1 MKKLNNKGF
10 AISTV
15 IYAVLII
22 AVLIMGML
30 LSTMVFSK
38 KTTDDLVYSVEK
50 DLNSHI
56 EEQDLKISSK
66 ICKRAKT
73 LHSITCTSYST
84 EGYCKATKAGSGQ
97 DSITFGQ
104 IGTSGKLASGD
115 AFDCDVNG
123 DGTYDAATERF
134 YYVSDLN
141 SSTAILIYYTYTNRY
156 PYNAQSS
163 NSYSGPITAVGAL
176 PTTTEWSNISLVQ
189 KTSQIYNNEGGTTV
203 KVYSS
208 SPTPSSYTLPKY
220 TYTTA
225 ARLLTLTEYNKITN
239 TDIFWEKFGHMDPD
253 CVWLNTP
260 PASGGGSQVMAVYN
274 PTFTVIATR
283 PYNVL
288 TSCAVKPVI
297 EVSKGLIVY

>member
-1 MKKLNNKGF
+1 MRKKQKHYLS
-10 AISTV
+10 I
-15 IYAVLII
+15 IIVLILCI
-22 AVLIMGML
+22 TIGYAY
-30 LSTMVFSK
+30 LSSTLNGEI
-38 KTTDDLVYSVEK
+38 TTVNIYPVTRK
-50 DLNSHI
+50 C
-56 EEQDLKISSK
+56 Q
-66 ICKRAKT
+66 RAKT
-73 LHSITCTSYST
+73 LHSITCTSSST
-84 EGYCKATKAGSGQ
+84 EGYCKAGRRK

-176 PTTTEWSNISLVQ
+176 PTTKEWSNISLVQ
-189 KTSQIYNNEGGTTV
+189 KTSQIYNHSGGTTV
-203 KVYSS
+203 IDSS
-208 SPTPSSYTLPKY
+208 NKTHTLPKY

-239 TDIFWEKFGHMDPD
+239 TDIFWENFGNMDPN

-260 PASGGGSQVMAVYN
+260 YALGGGAQVMAVYN
-274 PTFTVIATR
+274 PAYTSIATM
-283 PYNVL
+283 PYSVS

-297 EVSKGLIVY
+297 EVSKGRMVY

>member
-1 MKKLNNKGF
+1 MRKKQKHYLSIIIILILCITIGYAYLSSTLNGE
-10 AISTV
+10 ITTV
-15 IYAVLII
+15 NIYPV
-22 AVLIMGML
+22 
-30 LSTMVFSK
+30 TRK
-38 KTTDDLVYSVEK
+38 C
-50 DLNSHI
+50 
-56 EEQDLKISSK
+56 Q
-66 ICKRAKT
+66 RAKT
-73 LHSITCTSYST
+73 LHSITCTSSST
-84 EGYCKATKAGSGQ
+84 EGYCKAGNRK

-156 PYNAQSS
+156 PYNARSS
-163 NSYSGPITAVGAL
+163 NSYSGPITAVEAL
-176 PTTTEWSNISLVQ
+176 PTTTKWSNISLVQ
-189 KTSQIYNNEGGTTV
+189 KTSQIYNHSGGTTV
-203 KVYSS
+203 VDSS
-208 SPTPSSYTLPKY
+208 NKTHTLPKY

-239 TDIFWEKFGHMDPD
+239 TDIFWENFGNMDPN

-260 PASGGGSQVMAVYN
+260 LASGGGSQVMAVYN
-274 PTFTVIATR
+274 PAYTSIATM
-283 PYNVL
+283 PYSVS

>member
-1 MKKLNNKGF
+1 MRKKQKHYLSIIIILILCITIGYAYLSSTLNGE
-10 AISTV
+10 ITTV
-15 IYAVLII
+15 NIYPV
-22 AVLIMGML
+22 
-30 LSTMVFSK
+30 TRK
-38 KTTDDLVYSVEK
+38 C
-50 DLNSHI
+50 
-56 EEQDLKISSK
+56 Q
-66 ICKRAKT
+66 RAKT
-73 LHSITCTSYST
+73 LHSITCTSSST
-84 EGYCKATKAGSGQ
+84 EGYCKARKRE

-176 PTTTEWSNISLVQ
+176 PTTTKWSNISLVQ
-189 KTSQIYNNEGGTTV
+189 KTSQIYNHSGGTTV
-203 KVYSS
+203 VDSS
-208 SPTPSSYTLPKY
+208 NKTHTLPKY

-239 TDIFWEKFGHMDPD
+239 TDIFWENFGNMDPN

-260 PASGGGSQVMAVYN
+260 LASGGGSQVMAVYN
-274 PTFTVIATR
+274 PAYTSIATM
-283 PYNVL
+283 PYSVS

>member
-1 MKKLNNKGF
+1 MRKKQKHYLSIIIILILCITIGYAYLSSTLNGE
-10 AISTV
+10 ITTV
-15 IYAVLII
+15 NIYPV
-22 AVLIMGML
+22 
-30 LSTMVFSK
+30 TRK
-38 KTTDDLVYSVEK
+38 C
-50 DLNSHI
+50 
-56 EEQDLKISSK
+56 Q
-66 ICKRAKT
+66 RAKT
-73 LHSITCTSYST
+73 LHSITCTSSST
-84 EGYCKATKAGSGQ
+84 EGYCKAGRRK

-123 DGTYDAATERF
+123 DGIFNDATERF

-176 PTTTEWSNISLVQ
+176 PTTTKWSNISLVQ
-189 KTSQIYNNEGGTTV
+189 KTSQIYNHSGGTTV
-203 KVYSS
+203 VDSS
-208 SPTPSSYTLPKY
+208 NKTHTLPKY

-239 TDIFWEKFGHMDPD
+239 TDIFWENFGNMDPN

-260 PASGGGSQVMAVYN
+260 LASGGGSQVMAVYN
-274 PTFTVIATR
+274 PAYTSIATM
-283 PYNVL
+283 PYSVS

>member
-1 MKKLNNKGF
+1 MRKKQKHYLSIIIILILCITIGYAYLSSTLNGE
-10 AISTV
+10 ITTV
-15 IYAVLII
+15 NIYPV
-22 AVLIMGML
+22 
-30 LSTMVFSK
+30 TRK
-38 KTTDDLVYSVEK
+38 C
-50 DLNSHI
+50 
-56 EEQDLKISSK
+56 Q
-66 ICKRAKT
+66 RAKT
-73 LHSITCTSYST
+73 LHSITCTSSST
-84 EGYCKATKAGSGQ
+84 EGYCKAGRRK

-141 SSTAILIYYTYTNRY
+141 SSTAILIYYTYTNRS

-176 PTTTEWSNISLVQ
+176 PTTTKWSNISLVQ
-189 KTSQIYNNEGGTTV
+189 KTSQIYNHSGGTTV
-203 KVYSS
+203 VDSS
-208 SPTPSSYTLPKY
+208 NKTHTLPKY

-239 TDIFWEKFGHMDPD
+239 TDIFWENFGNMDPN

-260 PASGGGSQVMAVYN
+260 LASGGGSQVMAVYN
-274 PTFTVIATR
+274 PAYTSIATM
-283 PYNVL
+283 PYSVS

>member
-1 MKKLNNKGF
+1 MRKKQKHYLSIIIILILCITIGYAYLSSTLNGE
-10 AISTV
+10 ITTV
-15 IYAVLII
+15 NIYPV
-22 AVLIMGML
+22 
-30 LSTMVFSK
+30 TRK
-38 KTTDDLVYSVEK
+38 C
-50 DLNSHI
+50 
-56 EEQDLKISSK
+56 Q
-66 ICKRAKT
+66 RAKT
-73 LHSITCTSYST
+73 LHSITCTSSST
-84 EGYCKATKAGSGQ
+84 EGYCKARNRE

-141 SSTAILIYYTYTNRY
+141 SSTAILIYYTYTDRY

-176 PTTTEWSNISLVQ
+176 PTTTKWSNISLVQ
-189 KTSQIYNNEGGTTV
+189 KTSQIYNHSGGTTV
-203 KVYSS
+203 VDSS
-208 SPTPSSYTLPKY
+208 NKTHTLPKY

-239 TDIFWEKFGHMDPD
+239 TDIFWENFGNMDPN

-260 PASGGGSQVMAVYN
+260 LASGGGSQVMAVYN
-274 PTFTVIATR
+274 PISTSIATM
-283 PYNVL
+283 PYSVS

>member
-1 MKKLNNKGF
+1 MRKKQKHYLSIIIILILCITIGYAYLSSTLNGE
-10 AISTV
+10 ITTV
-15 IYAVLII
+15 NIYPV
-22 AVLIMGML
+22 
-30 LSTMVFSK
+30 TRK
-38 KTTDDLVYSVEK
+38 C
-50 DLNSHI
+50 
-56 EEQDLKISSK
+56 Q
-66 ICKRAKT
+66 RAKT
-73 LHSITCTSYST
+73 LHSITCTSSST
-84 EGYCKATKAGSGQ
+84 EGYCKARNRE

-176 PTTTEWSNISLVQ
+176 PTTTKWSNISLVQ
-189 KTSQIYNNEGGTTV
+189 KTSQIYNHSGGTTV
-203 KVYSS
+203 VD
-208 SPTPSSYTLPKY
+208 SYNKTHTLPKY

-239 TDIFWEKFGHMDPD
+239 TDIFWENFGNMDPN

-260 PASGGGSQVMAVYN
+260 LASGGGSQVMAVYN
-274 PTFTVIATR
+274 PTYTSIATM
-283 PYNVL
+283 PYSVS

>member
-1 MKKLNNKGF
+1 MRKKQKHYLSIIIILILCITIGYAYLSSTLNGE
-10 AISTV
+10 ITTV
-15 IYAVLII
+15 NIYPV
-22 AVLIMGML
+22 
-30 LSTMVFSK
+30 TRK
-38 KTTDDLVYSVEK
+38 C
-50 DLNSHI
+50 
-56 EEQDLKISSK
+56 Q
-66 ICKRAKT
+66 RAKT
-73 LHSITCTSYST
+73 LHSITCTSSST
-84 EGYCKATKAGSGQ
+84 EGYCKAGHRK

-123 DGTYDAATERF
+123 DGIFNDATERF

-156 PYNAQSS
+156 PYNARSS
-163 NSYSGPITAVGAL
+163 NSYSGPITAVEAL
-176 PTTTEWSNISLVQ
+176 PTTTKWSNISLVQ
-189 KTSQIYNNEGGTTV
+189 KTSQIYNHSGGTTV
-203 KVYSS
+203 VDSS
-208 SPTPSSYTLPKY
+208 NKTHTLPKY

-239 TDIFWEKFGHMDPD
+239 TDIFWENFGNMDPN

-260 PASGGGSQVMAVYN
+260 LASGGGSQVMAVYN
-274 PTFTVIATR
+274 PAYTSIATM
-283 PYNVL
+283 PYSVS

>member
-1 MKKLNNKGF
+1 MRKKQKHYLSIIIILILCITIGYAYLSSTLNGE
-10 AISTV
+10 ITTV
-15 IYAVLII
+15 NIYPV
-22 AVLIMGML
+22 
-30 LSTMVFSK
+30 TRK
-38 KTTDDLVYSVEK
+38 C
-50 DLNSHI
+50 
-56 EEQDLKISSK
+56 Q
-66 ICKRAKT
+66 RAKT
-73 LHSITCTSYST
+73 LHSITCTSSST
-84 EGYCKATKAGSGQ
+84 EGYCKAKHRK

-123 DGTYDAATERF
+123 DGIFNDATERF

-156 PYNAQSS
+156 PYNARSS
-163 NSYSGPITAVGAL
+163 NSYSGPITAVEAL
-176 PTTTEWSNISLVQ
+176 PTTTKWSNISLVQ
-189 KTSQIYNNEGGTTV
+189 KTSQIYNHSGGTTV
-203 KVYSS
+203 VDSS
-208 SPTPSSYTLPKY
+208 NKTHTLPKY

-239 TDIFWEKFGHMDPD
+239 TDIFWENFGNMDPN

-260 PASGGGSQVMAVYN
+260 LASGGGSQVMAVYN
-274 PTFTVIATR
+274 PAYTSIATM
-283 PYNVL
+283 PYSVS

>member
-1 MKKLNNKGF
+1 MRKKQKHYLSIIIILILCITIGYAYLSSTLNGE
-10 AISTV
+10 ITTV
-15 IYAVLII
+15 NIYPV
-22 AVLIMGML
+22 
-30 LSTMVFSK
+30 TRK
-38 KTTDDLVYSVEK
+38 C
-50 DLNSHI
+50 
-56 EEQDLKISSK
+56 Q
-66 ICKRAKT
+66 RAKT
-73 LHSITCTSYST
+73 LHSITCTSSST
-84 EGYCKATKAGSGQ
+84 EGYCKAGRRK

-189 KTSQIYNNEGGTTV
+189 KTSQIYNHSGGTTV
-203 KVYSS
+203 IDSS
-208 SPTPSSYTLPKY
+208 NKTHTLPKY

-239 TDIFWEKFGHMDPD
+239 TDIFWENFGNMDPN

-260 PASGGGSQVMAVYN
+260 LASGGGSQVMAVYN
-274 PTFTVIATR
+274 PSYTSIATM
-283 PYNVL
+283 PYSVS

>member
-1 MKKLNNKGF
+1 MRKKQKHYLSIIIILILCITIGYAYLSSTLNGE
-10 AISTV
+10 ITTV
-15 IYAVLII
+15 NIYPV
-22 AVLIMGML
+22 
-30 LSTMVFSK
+30 TRK
-38 KTTDDLVYSVEK
+38 C
-50 DLNSHI
+50 
-56 EEQDLKISSK
+56 Q
-66 ICKRAKT
+66 RAKT
-73 LHSITCTSYST
+73 LHSITCTSSST
-84 EGYCKATKAGSGQ
+84 EGYCKAGRRK

-176 PTTTEWSNISLVQ
+176 PTTTKWSNISLVQ
-189 KTSQIYNNEGGTTV
+189 KTSQIYNHSGGTTV
-203 KVYSS
+203 VDSS
-208 SPTPSSYTLPKY
+208 NKTHTLPKY

-225 ARLLTLTEYNKITN
+225 ARLLTLTEYNKIPN
-239 TDIFWEKFGHMDPD
+239 TDIFWENFGNMDPN

-260 PASGGGSQVMAVYN
+260 LASGGGSQVMAVYN
-274 PTFTVIATR
+274 PSYTSIATM
-283 PYNVL
+283 PYSVS

>member
-1 MKKLNNKGF
+1 MRKKQKHYLSIIIILILCITIGYAYLSSTLNGE
-10 AISTV
+10 ITTV
-15 IYAVLII
+15 NIYPV
-22 AVLIMGML
+22 
-30 LSTMVFSK
+30 TRK
-38 KTTDDLVYSVEK
+38 C
-50 DLNSHI
+50 
-56 EEQDLKISSK
+56 Q
-66 ICKRAKT
+66 RAKT
-73 LHSITCTSYST
+73 LHSITCTSSST
-84 EGYCKATKAGSGQ
+84 EGYCKAKYRK

-123 DGTYDAATERF
+123 DGIFNDATERF

-156 PYNAQSS
+156 PYNARSS
-163 NSYSGPITAVGAL
+163 NSYSGPITAVEAL
-176 PTTTEWSNISLVQ
+176 PTTTKWSNISLVQ
-189 KTSQIYNNEGGTTV
+189 KTSQIYNHSGGTTV
-203 KVYSS
+203 VDSS
-208 SPTPSSYTLPKY
+208 NKTHTLPKY

-239 TDIFWEKFGHMDPD
+239 TDIFWENFGNMDPN

-260 PASGGGSQVMAVYN
+260 LASGGSQVMAVYN
-274 PTFTVIATR
+274 PAYTSIATM
-283 PYNVL
+283 PYRVS

>member
-1 MKKLNNKGF
+1 MRKKQKHYLS
-10 AISTV
+10 I
-15 IYAVLII
+15 IIVLILCI
-22 AVLIMGML
+22 TIGYAY
-30 LSTMVFSK
+30 LSTTLNAEI
-38 KTTDDLVYSVEK
+38 TTVNIYPVTRK
-50 DLNSHI
+50 C
-56 EEQDLKISSK
+56 Q
-66 ICKRAKT
+66 RAKT
-73 LHSITCTSYST
+73 LHSITCTSSST
-84 EGYCKATKAGSGQ
+84 EGYCKAGHRK

-176 PTTTEWSNISLVQ
+176 PTTTKWSNISLVQ
-189 KTSQIYNNEGGTTV
+189 KTSQIYNHSGGTTV
-203 KVYSS
+203 VDSS
-208 SPTPSSYTLPKY
+208 NKTHTLPKY

-239 TDIFWEKFGHMDPD
+239 TDIFWENFGNMDPN

-260 PASGGGSQVMAVYN
+260 LASGGGSLVMAVYN
-274 PTFTVIATR
+274 PSYTSIATM
-283 PYNVL
+283 PYSVS

>member
-1 MKKLNNKGF
+1 MRKKQKHYLSIIIILILCITIGYAYLSSTLNGE
-10 AISTV
+10 ITTV
-15 IYAVLII
+15 NIYPV
-22 AVLIMGML
+22 
-30 LSTMVFSK
+30 TRK
-38 KTTDDLVYSVEK
+38 C
-50 DLNSHI
+50 
-56 EEQDLKISSK
+56 Q
-66 ICKRAKT
+66 RAKT
-73 LHSITCTSYST
+73 LHSITCTSSST
-84 EGYCKATKAGSGQ
+84 EGYCKAGRRK

-123 DGTYDAATERF
+123 DGIFNDATERF

-156 PYNAQSS
+156 PYNAQTS

-176 PTTTEWSNISLVQ
+176 PTTTKWSNISLVQ
-189 KTSQIYNNEGGTTV
+189 KTSQIYNHSGGTTV
-203 KVYSS
+203 VDSH
-208 SPTPSSYTLPKY
+208 TLPKY

-239 TDIFWEKFGHMDPD
+239 TDIFWENFGNMDPN

-260 PASGGGSQVMAVYN
+260 LASGGGSQVMAVYN
-274 PTFTVIATR
+274 PTYTSIATM
-283 PYNVL
+283 PYSVS

>member
-1 MKKLNNKGF
+1 MRKKQKHYLSIIIILILCITIGYAYLSSTLNGE
-10 AISTV
+10 ITTV
-15 IYAVLII
+15 NIYPV
-22 AVLIMGML
+22 
-30 LSTMVFSK
+30 TRK
-38 KTTDDLVYSVEK
+38 C
-50 DLNSHI
+50 
-56 EEQDLKISSK
+56 Q
-66 ICKRAKT
+66 RAKT
-73 LHSITCTSYST
+73 LHSITCTSSST
-84 EGYCKATKAGSGQ
+84 EGYCKAGRRK

-176 PTTTEWSNISLVQ
+176 PTTTKWSNISLVQ
-189 KTSQIYNNEGGTTV
+189 KTSQIYNHSGGTTV
-203 KVYSS
+203 VDSS
-208 SPTPSSYTLPKY
+208 NKTHTLPKY

-239 TDIFWEKFGHMDPD
+239 TDIFWENFGNMDPN

-260 PASGGGSQVMAVYN
+260 LASGGGSQVMAVYN
-274 PTFTVIATR
+274 PAYTSIATI
-283 PYNVL
+283 PYSVS

>member
-1 MKKLNNKGF
+1 MRKKQKHYLSIIIILILCITIGYAYLSSTLNGE
-10 AISTV
+10 ITTV
-15 IYAVLII
+15 NIYPV
-22 AVLIMGML
+22 
-30 LSTMVFSK
+30 TRK
-38 KTTDDLVYSVEK
+38 C
-50 DLNSHI
+50 
-56 EEQDLKISSK
+56 Q
-66 ICKRAKT
+66 RAKT
-73 LHSITCTSYST
+73 LHSITCTSSST
-84 EGYCKATKAGSGQ
+84 EGYCKAGRRK

-176 PTTTEWSNISLVQ
+176 PTTTKWSNISLVQ
-189 KTSQIYNNEGGTTV
+189 KTSQIYNHSGGTTV
-203 KVYSS
+203 VDSS
-208 SPTPSSYTLPKY
+208 NKTHTLPKY

-239 TDIFWEKFGHMDPD
+239 TDIFWENFGNMDPN

-260 PASGGGSQVMAVYN
+260 LASGGGSQVMAVYN
-274 PTFTVIATR
+274 RAYTSIATM
-283 PYNVL
+283 PYSVS

>member
-1 MKKLNNKGF
+1 MRKKQKHYLS
-10 AISTV
+10 I
-15 IYAVLII
+15 IIVLILCI
-22 AVLIMGML
+22 TIGYAY
-30 LSTMVFSK
+30 LSSTLNGEI
-38 KTTDDLVYSVEK
+38 TTVNIYPVTRK
-50 DLNSHI
+50 C
-56 EEQDLKISSK
+56 Q
-66 ICKRAKT
+66 RAKT
-73 LHSITCTSYST
+73 LHSITCTSSST
-84 EGYCKATKAGSGQ
+84 EGYCKAGRRK

-176 PTTTEWSNISLVQ
+176 PTTTKWSNISLVQ
-189 KTSQIYNNEGGTTV
+189 KTSQIYNHSGGTTV
-203 KVYSS
+203 VDSS
-208 SPTPSSYTLPKY
+208 NKTHTLPKY

-239 TDIFWEKFGHMDPD
+239 TDIFWENFGNMDPN

-260 PASGGGSQVMAVYN
+260 LASGGGSQVMAVYN
-274 PTFTVIATR
+274 PSYTSIATM
-283 PYNVL
+283 PYSVS

>member
-1 MKKLNNKGF
+1 MRKKQKHYLS
-10 AISTV
+10 I
-15 IYAVLII
+15 IIVLILCI
-22 AVLIMGML
+22 TIGYAY
-30 LSTMVFSK
+30 LSTTLNAEI
-38 KTTDDLVYSVEK
+38 TTVNIYPVTRK
-50 DLNSHI
+50 C
-56 EEQDLKISSK
+56 Q
-66 ICKRAKT
+66 RAKT
-73 LHSITCTSYST
+73 LHSITCTSSST
-84 EGYCKATKAGSGQ
+84 EGYCKAGHRK

-176 PTTTEWSNISLVQ
+176 PTTTKWSNISLVQ
-189 KTSQIYNNEGGTTV
+189 KTSQIYNHSGGTTV
-203 KVYSS
+203 VDSS
-208 SPTPSSYTLPKY
+208 NKTHTLPKY

-239 TDIFWEKFGHMDPD
+239 TDIFWENFGNMDPN

-260 PASGGGSQVMAVYN
+260 LASGGGSQVMAVYN
-274 PTFTVIATR
+274 PAYTSIATM
-283 PYNVL
+283 PYSVS

>member
-1 MKKLNNKGF
+1 MRKKQKHYLS
-10 AISTV
+10 I
-15 IYAVLII
+15 IIVLILCI
-22 AVLIMGML
+22 TIGYAY
-30 LSTMVFSK
+30 LSTTLNAEI
-38 KTTDDLVYSVEK
+38 TTVNIYPVTRK
-50 DLNSHI
+50 C
-56 EEQDLKISSK
+56 Q
-66 ICKRAKT
+66 RAKT
-73 LHSITCTSYST
+73 LHSITCTSSST
-84 EGYCKATKAGSGQ
+84 EGYCKAGHRK

-141 SSTAILIYYTYTNRY
+141 SLTAILIYYTYTNRY

-176 PTTTEWSNISLVQ
+176 PTTTKWSNISLVQ
-189 KTSQIYNNEGGTTV
+189 KTSQIYNHSGGTTV
-203 KVYSS
+203 VDSS
-208 SPTPSSYTLPKY
+208 NKTHTLPKY

-239 TDIFWEKFGHMDPD
+239 TDIFWENFGNMDPN

-260 PASGGGSQVMAVYN
+260 LASGGGSQVMAVYN
-274 PTFTVIATR
+274 PLYTSIATM
-283 PYNVL
+283 PYSVS

>member
-1 MKKLNNKGF
+1 MRKKQKHYLS
-10 AISTV
+10 I
-15 IYAVLII
+15 IIVLILCI
-22 AVLIMGML
+22 TIGYAY
-30 LSTMVFSK
+30 LSTTLNAEI
-38 KTTDDLVYSVEK
+38 TTVNIYPVTRK
-50 DLNSHI
+50 C
-56 EEQDLKISSK
+56 Q
-66 ICKRAKT
+66 RAKT
-73 LHSITCTSYST
+73 LHSITCTSSST
-84 EGYCKATKAGSGQ
+84 EGYCKARNRK

-176 PTTTEWSNISLVQ
+176 PTTTKWSNISLVQ
-189 KTSQIYNNEGGTTV
+189 KTSQIYNHSGGTTV
-203 KVYSS
+203 VDSS
-208 SPTPSSYTLPKY
+208 NKTHTLPKY

-239 TDIFWEKFGHMDPD
+239 TDIFWENFGNMDPN

-260 PASGGGSQVMAVYN
+260 LASGGGSQVMAVYN
-274 PTFTVIATR
+274 PSYTSIATM
-283 PYNVL
+283 PYSVS

>member
-1 MKKLNNKGF
+1 MRKKQKHYLSIIIILILCITIGYAYLSSTLNGE
-10 AISTV
+10 ITTV
-15 IYAVLII
+15 NIYPV
-22 AVLIMGML
+22 
-30 LSTMVFSK
+30 TRK
-38 KTTDDLVYSVEK
+38 C
-50 DLNSHI
+50 
-56 EEQDLKISSK
+56 Q
-66 ICKRAKT
+66 RAKT
-73 LHSITCTSYST
+73 LHSITCTSSST
-84 EGYCKATKAGSGQ
+84 EGYCKAGNRE
-97 DSITFGQ
+97 DSITFGK

-189 KTSQIYNNEGGTTV
+189 KTSQIYNHSGGTTV
-203 KVYSS
+203 VDSS
-208 SPTPSSYTLPKY
+208 NKTHTLPKY

-239 TDIFWEKFGHMDPD
+239 TDIFWENFGNMDPN

-260 PASGGGSQVMAVYN
+260 LASGGGPQVMAVYN
-274 PTFTVIATR
+274 PSYTSIATM
-283 PYNVL
+283 PYSVS

>member
-1 MKKLNNKGF
+1 MRKKQKHYLSIIIILILCITIGYAYLSSTLNGE
-10 AISTV
+10 ITTV
-15 IYAVLII
+15 NIYPV
-22 AVLIMGML
+22 
-30 LSTMVFSK
+30 TRK
-38 KTTDDLVYSVEK
+38 C
-50 DLNSHI
+50 
-56 EEQDLKISSK
+56 Q
-66 ICKRAKT
+66 RAKT
-73 LHSITCTSYST
+73 LHSITCTSSST
-84 EGYCKATKAGSGQ
+84 EGYCKAGNRE

-176 PTTTEWSNISLVQ
+176 PTTKEWSNISLVQ
-189 KTSQIYNNEGGTTV
+189 KTSQIYNDEGGTTV
-203 KVYSS
+203 KVYSGS
-208 SPTPSSYTLPKY
+208 STPSSYTLPKY

-239 TDIFWEKFGHMDPD
+239 KDIFWEKFGYMDPN

-260 PASGGGSQVMAVYN
+260 PASGGGSDVWAVYN
-274 PTFTVIATR
+274 PAYTTMATR
-283 PYNVL
+283 PYRVS

>member
-1 MKKLNNKGF
+1 MRKKQKHYLSIIIILILCITIGYAYLSSTLNGE
-10 AISTV
+10 ITTV
-15 IYAVLII
+15 NIYPV
-22 AVLIMGML
+22 
-30 LSTMVFSK
+30 TRK
-38 KTTDDLVYSVEK
+38 C
-50 DLNSHI
+50 
-56 EEQDLKISSK
+56 Q
-66 ICKRAKT
+66 RAKT
-73 LHSITCTSYST
+73 LHSITCTSSST
-84 EGYCKATKAGSGQ
+84 EGYCKAGRRK

-176 PTTTEWSNISLVQ
+176 PTTTKWSNISLVQ
-189 KTSQIYNNEGGTTV
+189 KTSQIYNHSGGTTV
-203 KVYSS
+203 VDSS
-208 SPTPSSYTLPKY
+208 NKTHTLPKY

-239 TDIFWEKFGHMDPD
+239 TDIFWENFGNMDPN

-260 PASGGGSQVMAVYN
+260 LASGGGSQVMAVYN
-274 PTFTVIATR
+274 PAYTSIATM
-283 PYNVL
+283 PYSVS

>member
-1 MKKLNNKGF
+1 MRKKQKHYLS
-10 AISTV
+10 I
-15 IYAVLII
+15 IIVLILCI
-22 AVLIMGML
+22 TIGYAY
-30 LSTMVFSK
+30 LSSTLNGEI
-38 KTTDDLVYSVEK
+38 TTVNIYPVTRK
-50 DLNSHI
+50 C
-56 EEQDLKISSK
+56 Q
-66 ICKRAKT
+66 RAKT
-73 LHSITCTSYST
+73 LHSITCTSSST
-84 EGYCKATKAGSGQ
+84 EGYCKAGRRK

-123 DGTYDAATERF
+123 DGTYDADTERF

-176 PTTTEWSNISLVQ
+176 PTTKEWSNISLVQ
-189 KTSQIYNNEGGTTV
+189 KTSQIYNHSGGTTV
-203 KVYSS
+203 IDSS
-208 SPTPSSYTLPKY
+208 NKTHTLPKY

-239 TDIFWEKFGHMDPD
+239 TDIFWEKFGYMDPN

-260 PASGGGSQVMAVYN
+260 LASGGGSQVMAVYN
-274 PTFTVIATR
+274 PAYTSIATM
-283 PYNVL
+283 PYSVS

>member
-1 MKKLNNKGF
+1 MRKKQKHYLSIIIILILCITIGYAYLSSTLNGE
-10 AISTV
+10 ITTV
-15 IYAVLII
+15 NIYPV
-22 AVLIMGML
+22 
-30 LSTMVFSK
+30 TRK
-38 KTTDDLVYSVEK
+38 C
-50 DLNSHI
+50 
-56 EEQDLKISSK
+56 Q
-66 ICKRAKT
+66 RAKT
-73 LHSITCTSYST
+73 LHSITCTSSST
-84 EGYCKATKAGSGQ
+84 EGYCKARKRK

-123 DGTYDAATERF
+123 DGVYDSVTERF

-141 SSTAILIYYTYTNRY
+141 SGTAILIYYTYTNRY
-156 PYNAQSS
+156 PYNARTSD
-163 NSYSGPITAVGAL
+163 SYSGPLTAVGAL

-189 KTSQIYNNEGGTTV
+189 KTSQIYNHSGGTTV
-203 KVYSS
+203 IDSS
-208 SPTPSSYTLPKY
+208 NKTHTLPKY

-239 TDIFWEKFGHMDPD
+239 TDIFWEKFGYMDPD

-260 PASGGGSQVMAVYN
+260 SASGGGSQVMAVYN
-274 PTFTVIATR
+274 PAYTSIATM
-283 PYNVL
+283 PYSVS

>member
-1 MKKLNNKGF
+1 MRKKQKHYLS
-10 AISTV
+10 I
-15 IYAVLII
+15 IIVLILCI
-22 AVLIMGML
+22 TIGYAY
-30 LSTMVFSK
+30 LSTTLNAEI
-38 KTTDDLVYSVEK
+38 TTVNIYPVTRK
-50 DLNSHI
+50 C
-56 EEQDLKISSK
+56 Q
-66 ICKRAKT
+66 RAKT
-73 LHSITCTSYST
+73 LHSITCTSSST
-84 EGYCKATKAGSGQ
+84 EGYCKAGNRK

-176 PTTTEWSNISLVQ
+176 PTTTKWSNISLVQ
-189 KTSQIYNNEGGTTV
+189 KTSQIYNHSGGTTV
-203 KVYSS
+203 VDSS
-208 SPTPSSYTLPKY
+208 NKTHTLPKY

-239 TDIFWEKFGHMDPD
+239 TDIFWENFGNMDPN

-260 PASGGGSQVMAVYN
+260 LASGGGSQVMAVYN
-274 PTFTVIATR
+274 PAYTLIATM
-283 PYNVL
+283 PYSVS

>member
-1 MKKLNNKGF
+1 MRKKQKHYLS
-10 AISTV
+10 I
-15 IYAVLII
+15 IIVLILCI
-22 AVLIMGML
+22 TIGYAY
-30 LSTMVFSK
+30 LSTTLNAEI
-38 KTTDDLVYSVEK
+38 TTVNIYPVTRK
-50 DLNSHI
+50 C
-56 EEQDLKISSK
+56 Q
-66 ICKRAKT
+66 RAKT
-73 LHSITCTSYST
+73 LHSITCTSSST
-84 EGYCKATKAGSGQ
+84 EGYCKAGNRE

-189 KTSQIYNNEGGTTV
+189 KTSQIYNHSGGTTV
-203 KVYSS
+203 IDSS
-208 SPTPSSYTLPKY
+208 NKTHTLPKY

-239 TDIFWEKFGHMDPD
+239 TDIFWEKFGYMDPN

-260 PASGGGSQVMAVYN
+260 LASGGGSQVMAVYN
-274 PTFTVIATR
+274 PTYTSIATM
-283 PYNVL
+283 PYSVS

>member
-1 MKKLNNKGF
+1 MRKKQKHYLSIIIILILCITIGYAYLSSTLNGE
-10 AISTV
+10 ITTV
-15 IYAVLII
+15 NIYPV
-22 AVLIMGML
+22 
-30 LSTMVFSK
+30 TRK
-38 KTTDDLVYSVEK
+38 C
-50 DLNSHI
+50 
-56 EEQDLKISSK
+56 Q
-66 ICKRAKT
+66 RAKT
-73 LHSITCTSYST
+73 LHSITCTSSST
-84 EGYCKATKAGSGQ
+84 EGYCKAGRRK

-123 DGTYDAATERF
+123 DGIFNDAAERF

-156 PYNAQSS
+156 PYNAQTS

-176 PTTTEWSNISLVQ
+176 PTTTKWSNISLVQ
-189 KTSQIYNNEGGTTV
+189 KTSQIYNHSDGTTV
-203 KVYSS
+203 VDSS
-208 SPTPSSYTLPKY
+208 NKTHTLPKY

-239 TDIFWEKFGHMDPD
+239 TDIFWENFGNMDPN

-260 PASGGGSQVMAVYN
+260 LASGGGSQVMAVYN
-274 PTFTVIATR
+274 PSYTSIATM
-283 PYNVL
+283 PYSVS

>member
-1 MKKLNNKGF
+1 MRKKQKHYLSIIIILILCITIGYAYLSSTLNGE
-10 AISTV
+10 ITTV
-15 IYAVLII
+15 NIYPV
-22 AVLIMGML
+22 
-30 LSTMVFSK
+30 TRK
-38 KTTDDLVYSVEK
+38 C
-50 DLNSHI
+50 
-56 EEQDLKISSK
+56 Q
-66 ICKRAKT
+66 RAKT
-73 LHSITCTSYST
+73 LHSITCTSSST
-84 EGYCKATKAGSGQ
+84 EGYCKAGNRE
-97 DSITFGQ
+97 DSITFGK

-176 PTTTEWSNISLVQ
+176 PTTKEWSNISLVQ
-189 KTSQIYNNEGGTTV
+189 KTSQIYNHSGGTTV
-203 KVYSS
+203 IDSS
-208 SPTPSSYTLPKY
+208 NKTHTLPKY

-239 TDIFWEKFGHMDPD
+239 TDIFWENFGNMDPN

-260 PASGGGSQVMAVYN
+260 YASGGGAEVMAVYN
-274 PTFTVIATR
+274 PAYTSIATM
-283 PYNVL
+283 PYSVS

-297 EVSKGLIVY
+297 EVSKGRMVY

>member
-1 MKKLNNKGF
+1 MRKKQKHYLSIIIILILCITIGYAYLSSTLNGE
-10 AISTV
+10 ITTV
-15 IYAVLII
+15 NIYPV
-22 AVLIMGML
+22 
-30 LSTMVFSK
+30 TRK
-38 KTTDDLVYSVEK
+38 C
-50 DLNSHI
+50 
-56 EEQDLKISSK
+56 Q
-66 ICKRAKT
+66 RAKT
-73 LHSITCTSYST
+73 LHSITCTSSST
-84 EGYCKATKAGSGQ
+84 EGYCKAGRRK

-123 DGTYDAATERF
+123 DGIFNDATERF

-176 PTTTEWSNISLVQ
+176 PTTTKWSNISLVQ
-189 KTSQIYNNEGGTTV
+189 KTSQIYNHSGGTTV
-203 KVYSS
+203 VDSS
-208 SPTPSSYTLPKY
+208 NKTHTLPKY

-239 TDIFWEKFGHMDPD
+239 TDIFWENFGNMDPN

-260 PASGGGSQVMAVYN
+260 LASGGGSQVMAVYN
-274 PTFTVIATR
+274 PTYTSIATM
-283 PYNVL
+283 PYSVS

>member
-1 MKKLNNKGF
+1 MRKKQKHYLSIIIILILCITIGYAYLSSTLNGE
-10 AISTV
+10 ITTV
-15 IYAVLII
+15 NIYPV
-22 AVLIMGML
+22 
-30 LSTMVFSK
+30 TRK
-38 KTTDDLVYSVEK
+38 C
-50 DLNSHI
+50 
-56 EEQDLKISSK
+56 Q
-66 ICKRAKT
+66 RAKT
-73 LHSITCTSYST
+73 LHSITCTSSST
-84 EGYCKATKAGSGQ
+84 EGYCKAGRRK

-104 IGTSGKLASGD
+104 IGTSGKLTSGD

-176 PTTTEWSNISLVQ
+176 PTTTKWSNISLVQ
-189 KTSQIYNNEGGTTV
+189 KTSQIYNHSGGTTV
-203 KVYSS
+203 VDSS
-208 SPTPSSYTLPKY
+208 NKTHTLPKY

-239 TDIFWEKFGHMDPD
+239 TDIFWENFGNMDPN

-260 PASGGGSQVMAVYN
+260 LASGGGSQVMAVYN
-274 PTFTVIATR
+274 PTYTSIATM
-283 PYNVL
+283 PYSVS

>member
-1 MKKLNNKGF
+1 MRKKQKHYLS
-10 AISTV
+10 I
-15 IYAVLII
+15 IIVLILCI
-22 AVLIMGML
+22 TIGYAY
-30 LSTMVFSK
+30 LSTTLNAEI
-38 KTTDDLVYSVEK
+38 TTVNIYPVTRK
-50 DLNSHI
+50 C
-56 EEQDLKISSK
+56 Q
-66 ICKRAKT
+66 RAKT
-73 LHSITCTSYST
+73 LHSITCTSSST
-84 EGYCKATKAGSGQ
+84 EGYCNKAGNRK

-176 PTTTEWSNISLVQ
+176 PTTTKWSNISLVQ
-189 KTSQIYNNEGGTTV
+189 KTSQIYNHSGGTTV
-203 KVYSS
+203 VDSS
-208 SPTPSSYTLPKY
+208 NKTHTLPKY

-239 TDIFWEKFGHMDPD
+239 TDIFWENFGNMDPN

-260 PASGGGSQVMAVYN
+260 LASGGGSQVMAVYN
-274 PTFTVIATR
+274 PSYTSIATM
-283 PYNVL
+283 PYSVS